1 MLPKA
6 YLTSYS
12 MMSGSRWVITPSCL
26 SGSWRTFL
34 YSFSVYS
41 CHLFSISS
49 ASVRSY
55 HFCPLFWV
63 AYEQKQ
69 FISHSSE
76 GFLLLDHGACRFSI
90 WQLLLSVSQK
100 ALSCCNFI
108 VMGGARD
115 FSEIW
120 ALTPFLSASPSWPIH
135 LPKVLPNTVPVKPI
149 RSQQIPT

>member
-12 MMSGSRWVITPSCL
+12 MMSGSRWVITPLWL
-26 SGSWRTFL
+26 SRSWITFL
-34 YSFSVYS
+34 YSSFVYS

-69 FISHSSE
+69 FISYSSE

-108 VMGGARD
+108 MMGWARD

-135 LPKVLPNTVPVKPI
+135 LLKVLPNMVPVKSI